1 MSAPLNADFRKAL
14 LLAIIV
20 PAALW
25 GGAAI
30 VAERV
35 FGLPPCEMC
44 YWQRWPHMAAL
55 AIGLLAWLVRDKPTA
70 RPLVWLAGLAILA
83 SGLIGLF
90 HAGVEY
96 GWWEGLTSCASSVNR
111 NSTDLLNDIMSA
123 PLIRCDKPAWTLMG
137 ISLAGFNA
145 IFSIAS
151 ATAIFILLG
160 RGQSG
165 RSARKA

>member
-1 MSAPLNADFRKAL
+1 MVAPLNADFRKAL
-14 LLAIIV
+14 TLAIVV

-25 GGAAI
+25 GGAAL
-30 VAERV
+30 VAQRI

-55 AIGLLAWLVRDKPTA
+55 ALGLLALFLRDKPIA
-70 RPLVWLAGLAILA
+70 RPLVWLAGLSILV

-96 GWWEGLTSCASSVNR
+96 KWWDGMTRCTSAIGKGSG
-111 NSTDLLNDIMSA
+111 DLLNDIMSA
-123 PLIRCDKPAWTLMG
+123 PLVRCDTAPWDLMG

-151 ATAIFILLG
+151 ATAIFILL
-160 RGQSG
+160 
-165 RSARKA
+165 ARRAKRA

>member
-1 MSAPLNADFRKAL
+1 MPAPQNADFRKAL
-14 LLAIIV
+14 LLAILV

-55 AIGLLAWLVRDKPTA
+55 ALGLIAWLVRDKPIA
-70 RPLVWLAGLAILA
+70 RPLVLLAGLAILV

-96 GWWEGLTSCASSVNR
+96 GWWEGLTRCTASIGSGGSGNIM
-111 NSTDLLNDIMSA
+111 DDIMGA
-123 PLIRCDKPAWTLMG
+123 PLVRCDVPAWTLMG

-151 ATAIFILLG
+151 ATAIFIFLG
-160 RGQSG
+160 RGK
-165 RSARKA
+165 RKS

>member
-1 MSAPLNADFRKAL
+1 MVAMRDANFRKAL
-14 LLAIIV
+14 ILAVAV
-20 PAALW
+20 PALLW

-30 VAERV
+30 VAERI
-35 FGLPPCEMC
+35 FELPPCEMC

-55 AIGLLAWLVRDKPTA
+55 AFGLIAWLLRGKPVSKI
-70 RPLVWLAGLAILA
+70 LVALSGLAILV

-96 GWWEGLTSCASSVNR
+96 GWWEGLTSC
-111 NSTDLLNDIMSA
+111 STSLGGGSGNLMDDIMSA
-123 PLIRCDKPAWTLMG
+123 PLIRCDVPAWTFFG

-160 RGQSG
+160 RG
-165 RSARKA
+165 RK

>member
-1 MSAPLNADFRKAL
+1 MTAPLSADFRKAL
-14 LLAIIV
+14 GLAILV
-20 PAALW
+20 PALLW
-25 GGAAI
+25 GGAAL

-55 AIGLLAWLVRDKPTA
+55 ALGLLALLLRDKAAA
-70 RPLVWLAGLAILA
+70 RPLVWLAGLAILV

-96 GWWEGLTSCASSVNR
+96 GWWEGMTSCSSSFGR
-111 NSTDLLNDIMSA
+111 GSGDMLKDIMSA
-123 PLIRCDKPAWTLMG
+123 PLIRCDKPAWEFMG

-151 ATAIFILLG
+151 ATAIFIFLG
-160 RGQSG
+160 RGT
-165 RSARKA
+165 RKA